1 MQLETLSTD
10 RLLSRVEVETLFGI
24 SKRFLEIAALRG
36 DGPPMVK
43 IGKRMVRYRVADLRA
58 WLAARTVRHTSE
70 TPANDAPAKGASEVN
85 A

>member
-10 RLLSRVEVETLFGI
+10 RLLSRIEVETLFGI

-36 DGPPMVK
+36 DGPPMIK

-58 WLAARTVRHTSE
+58 WLTKRTVLNTSQVL
-70 TPANDAPAKGASEVN
+70 AEVGE
-85 A
+85 

>member
-10 RLLSRVEVETLFGI
+10 RLLSRIEVETLFGI

-36 DGPPMVK
+36 DGPPMIK

-58 WLAARTVRHTSE
+58 WLTKRTVLHTSQVL
-70 TPANDAPAKGASEVN
+70 AEVGE
-85 A
+85 